1 MTRPRIDVTPGLDG
15 YRVFLLG
22 RPYRSFATLS
32 NASRC
37 ASALKALDDLGA
49 LPTNPVRTA

>member
-1 MTRPRIDVTPGLDG
+1 MNQPRIDITPGLDG

-32 NASRC
+32 NAARC
-37 ASALKALDDLGA
+37 ASALRELDTLGA
-49 LPTNPVRTA
+49 LPVNALEAA